1 MNDSPKT
8 WKEWIKKYQN
18 VITHSQFEWDFAK
31 DVLPYVVD
39 LQPSQV
45 IPQYPFTNLDGHA
58 CRMDF
63 AVIVDKVKIAIE
75 LEGYDKTNSGR
86 GPTKEEIY
94 DLASRQQA
102 LTRGGW
108 ESLPIFNAQ
117 FKKDPM
123 LYANMIRQLIL
134 VQQNLNLES
143 VVTAPN
149 PPPVNKKTESVV
161 TAPNPP
167 PVNKKT
173 ESVTTTPN
181 PPPVNKKTESV
192 TTTPNP
198 PPVNN
203 QNKQQLF
210 IVSAIA
216 LGLLAVI
223 TLLLTRTAPST
234 PSEVTKTTAG
244 ALLVVE
250 YKNCAALKEVY
261 PGGIARS
268 VAEKERK
275 QFSDPTVDRSVYDA
289 NERLD
294 GNDDGVMCD
303 SNR

>member
-149 PPPVNKKTESVV
+149 PPPVNKKTESV
-161 TAPNPP
+161 
-167 PVNKKT
+167 
-173 ESVTTTPN
+173 
-181 PPPVNKKTESV
+181 